1 MGDYMFIFNL
11 KLNKNIISKIS
22 FIFMII
28 IILIIFIVGIYL
40 IFIKPSQTLTI
51 SDTIKSNEI
60 FEVTNNNYTN
70 ILNAT
75 NKNIDSYVGCKVQ
88 ITGYVYRLL
97 DFENNQFVI
106 ARDMLLPNSSQTLVV
121 GFLCE
126 YDKALDYKYGE
137 WINIVGEIKKGNFKG
152 DIAILNIISIDKTD
166 KPENPF
172 VCMPDDTYLPTAN
185 MF

>member
-1 MGDYMFIFNL
+1 
-11 KLNKNIISKIS
+11 
-22 FIFMII
+22 
-28 IILIIFIVGIYL
+28 
-40 IFIKPSQTLTI
+40 
-51 SDTIKSNEI
+51 
-60 FEVTNNNYTN
+60 
-70 ILNAT
+70 
-75 NKNIDSYVGCKVQ
+75 
-88 ITGYVYRLL
+88 
-97 DFENNQFVI
+97 
-106 ARDMLLPNSSQTLVV
+106 MLLPNSSQTLVV

-126 YDKALDYKYGE
+126 YDKALDYKDGE

>member
-11 KLNKNIISKIS
+11 KLNKNLVSKIS

-28 IILIIFIVGIYL
+28 IMLVIFIIGIYL

-51 SDTIKSNEI
+51 SDTIKSKEI
-60 FEVTNNNYTN
+60 FEVTNNNYAN
-70 ILNAT
+70 ILSAT
-75 NKNIDSYVGCKVQ
+75 NKNIDSYIGCKVQ

-106 ARDMLLPNSSQTLVV
+106 ARDMVLPNSSQTLVI

-126 YDKALDYKYGE
+126 YDKSLDYKDGE
-137 WINIVGEIKKGNFKG
+137 WVNIVGEIKKGNFKG
-152 DIAILNIISIDKTD
+152 DIAVLNIISIDKTD

-172 VCMPDDTYLPTAN
+172 VSAPDDTYIPTVN

>member
-88 ITGYVYRLL
+88 ITG
-97 DFENNQFVI
+97 
-106 ARDMLLPNSSQTLVV
+106 
-121 GFLCE
+121 
-126 YDKALDYKYGE
+126 
-137 WINIVGEIKKGNFKG
+137 
-152 DIAILNIISIDKTD
+152 
-166 KPENPF
+166 
-172 VCMPDDTYLPTAN
+172 
-185 MF
+185 